1 MSPFQVLELM
11 PNRYLASVYWYL
23 TKSQRQIFGCS
34 RKEMA
39 LLVCQAKGDSGLL
52 PLKTVCPNLGGFGEV
67 FYGSCSRAG
76 LLIKIRVCAGPA
88 RF

>member
-34 RKEMA
+34 RKKMA
-39 LLVCQAKGDSGLL
+39 LLVCQAKGDSSLL